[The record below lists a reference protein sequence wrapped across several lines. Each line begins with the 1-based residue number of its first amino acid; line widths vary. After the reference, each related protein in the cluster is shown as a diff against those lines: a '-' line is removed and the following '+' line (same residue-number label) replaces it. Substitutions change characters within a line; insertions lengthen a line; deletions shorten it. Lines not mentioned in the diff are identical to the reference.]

1 MINELINKLCP
12 TTILLNVSAIG
23 LSLTNVEIV
32 LKIAVYIVTATYT
45 IIKIVNETA
54 QWRKK
59 KKE

>member
-45 IIKIVNETA
+45 IVKIVNETA
-54 QWRKK
+54 NWRKK
-59 KKE
+59 KKD